1 MSLGDLQIIAFCSY
15 LHFTQLPNSHTDIE
29 GKTSW
34 TKLFGCRGDDIEEKM
49 VLLRV

>member
-29 GKTSW
+29 GTVKQAGQNC
-34 TKLFGCRGDDIEEKM
+34 LGVGEMI
-49 VLLRV
+49 